1 MQTQTFLK
9 NKYIAAVPNDTLAFY
24 LPVIKSTTPQ
34 VYMKSCNCSWRIISQ
49 NRLIRN
55 IQKI

>member
-1 MQTQTFLK
+1 MQIQTFLK
-9 NKYIAAVPNDTLAFY
+9 SKYVAAMPSDILAFY

-34 VYMKSCNCSWRIISQ
+34 MHMKSCNCSWRVISQ